1 MKIYNFSAGPSI
13 LPQSTIE
20 NTAEAV
26 KNKSV
31 TGPKIFRQL
40 LTRLW
45 LFLRNC

>member
-26 KNKSV
+26 KKFQWNRPVHS
-31 TGPKIFRQL
+31 
-40 LTRLW
+40 
-45 LFLRNC
+45 

>member
-26 KNKSV
+26 EEFQRIGLS
-31 TGPKIFRQL
+31 F
-40 LTRLW
+40 
-45 LFLRNC
+45 